1 MKPTSARAMHMALAD
16 RLASRDIPDDVIK
29 TLADRLTIDDM
40 TIGGVDFC
48 PYGICIDYFSEKPV
62 VLEAFK
68 GLGRYRDLRLFP
80 WGIIDPEIW
89 RARVEVQVPELQKF
103 GVR

>member
-1 MKPTSARAMHMALAD
+1 MKPTSARAVHMALAD
-16 RLASRDIPDDVIK
+16 RLASRDIPDDVLKVIS
-29 TLADRLTIDDM
+29 DRLTIEDM

-48 PYGICIDYFSEKPV
+48 PYGICIDYFSEKPL

-68 GLGRYRDLRLFP
+68 GLGRYRELRLFP